1 MILCICKNISESK
14 FRTEIKSK
22 SLEKFIRE
30 TGATTQCGSCKETLK
45 QILLQEAHNKLV
57 QESEKEVDILEI

>member
-22 SLEKFIRE
+22 SLEKFINE
-30 TGATTQCGSCKETLK
+30 TGVTTQCGSCKETLK
-45 QILLQEAHNKLV
+45 QIILQEAHNKLV
-57 QESEKEVDILEI
+57 QESEKEVDILQI

>member
-1 MILCICKNISESK
+1 MILCICKNISESE